1 MEVIGVEDFLKL
13 ISNIMEV
20 PIERINL
27 STSQSDLLEWDSLMQ
42 LRLLSEIESKYKVSI
57 PYEDVSK
64 IKTLEGFYQY
74 IK

>member
-1 MEVIGVEDFLKL
+1 VEDFLKF
-13 ISNIMEV
+13 ISDIMEV
-20 PIERINL
+20 SVDKIDL
-27 STSQSDLLEWDSLMQ
+27 STSQNDLIEWDSLMQ

>member
-1 MEVIGVEDFLKL
+1 MEDFLKF
-13 ISNIMEV
+13 IADIMEV
-20 PIERINL
+20 PIEIIDL
-27 STSQSDLLEWDSLMQ
+27 STSQNDLIEWDSLMQ